1 MKNRILILGS
11 SGLLGRKLCDVLKK
25 DFDIFS
31 HIHKKDFFADGI
43 KKTRINLFNIKKV
56 REFLIKYKPK
66 VIINTSGIT
75 NVEQCERNRSKA
87 YKTNVEINNLFSSLS
102 NKYNFKFVSI
112 SSDHLFGVSSKSK
125 FLETDQTFAINYYA
139 HTKIISEKIILSNS
153 DNSLVIRTNFF
164 GEGLYYRKSFSDE
177 IINKLSSGLKIS
189 LFNDVYFNPVSIS
202 KLSKIIL
209 LLIKK
214 NYRGIIN
221 ISSNEKI
228 SKYQFG
234 LLLAKEF
241 KLDRKLIIP
250 IKLNS
255 RKNLIKRPHN
265 MCLDNSKLKK
275 ILYRENFLIKDQIK
289 KLDYKTRIEKYIPY
303 GKQSINK
310 IDINSVNKV
319 LNSNFITQGPKINE
333 FEKKIANFVGSKY
346 AVAVSSASAGLHLS
360 CMAYKLNHKSQ
371 LITSPITFVSTANAG
386 RHCGSKILFSDIELD
401 SINLDPITLKKNL
414 KKNNEKNLVVP
425 VHFAGLG
432 CDVEKISKLKK
443 KFNFDIIEDASHA
456 LGAKYPTGEKIGCC
470 KYSLATVFSFHP
482 VKIIASG
489 EGGII
494 TTNNKDFYKK
504 LISLRSHG
512 MIRENKKFFNKDL
525 KQSPFAYEIHDLGFN
540 YRITDIQSALAISQL
555 DRIKKFIEKRRKIA
569 KVYDKFFS
577 KIPYID
583 LPQKKFRNLS
593 SNHLYIIRL
602 DFKKLGITRENLI
615 KNLKNDNIGTQVH
628 YIPIPKQPIYYE
640 KNHKKK
646 YKNSFKYYDT
656 CLSIPIHY
664 DLSYK
669 DQLKIIKKIVFYT
682 N

>member
-1 MKNRILILGS
+1 MKKKILILGS
-11 SGLLGRKLCDVLKK
+11 SGLLGRNLCIYLKK
-25 DFDIFS
+25 NFEIFAHFNKRSIYFDGGKKFDFNFFN
-31 HIHKKDFFADGI
+31 KK
-43 KKTRINLFNIKKV
+43 KLTN
-56 REFLIKYKPK
+56 FLIKYQPNI
-66 VIINTSGIT
+66 IINCTGIT
-75 NVEQCERNRSKA
+75 NVEECEKDKFKA
-87 YKTNVEINNLFSSLS
+87 YKINVGINDLFSSLS
-102 NKYNFKFVSI
+102 LKYNFKFISI
-112 SSDHLFGVSSKSK
+112 SSDHLHGNNNRKK
-125 FLETDQTFAINYYA
+125 FSESDLTKAVNYYA
-139 HTKIISEKIILSNS
+139 YTKIKSENIILKNS
-153 DNSLVIRTNFF
+153 KNSLILRTNFF
-164 GEGLYYRKSFSDE
+164 GNGFHYRQSFSDQIVE
-177 IINKLSSGLKIS
+177 KLNNGEK
-189 LFNDVYFNPVSIS
+189 LFLFKDVFFNPVLIS
-202 KLSKIIL
+202 QLAKIIKI
-209 LLIKK
+209 LIQK
-214 NYRGIIN
+214 NISGILN
-221 ISSNEKI
+221 ISSDEKI
-228 SKYQFG
+228 SKYKFG
-234 LLLAKEF
+234 LMIAKTLNF
-241 KLDRKLIIP
+241 NSKLIKP
-250 IKLNS
+250 ITLSSKKKL
-255 RKNLIKRPHN
+255 RKRPKN
-265 MCLDNSKLKK
+265 MALNNSNLKK
-275 ILYRENFLIKDQIK
+275 ILKIKKISIADQIK
-289 KLDYKTRIEKYIPY
+289 QLRYEKKISKYNPY

-310 IDINSVNKV
+310 KDINSVNKV
-319 LNSNFITQGPKINE
+319 LNSDFITQGPKISE

-360 CMAYKLNHKSQ
+360 CIAYKLNNKSQ

-386 RHCGSKILFSDIELD
+386 RHCGAKILFSDIELD

-432 CDVEKISKLKK
+432 CDVKKISKLKK

-525 KQSPFAYEIHDLGFN
+525 KQSPFAYEIHDLGLN

-555 DRIKKFIEKRRKIA
+555 DRIKKFIAKRRKIA

-583 LPQKKFRNLS
+583 LPQKEFRNLS
-593 SNHLYIIRL
+593 SNHLYIIRV
-602 DFKKLGITRENLI
+602 DFKKLGITRENLM

-640 KNHKKK
+640 KNHRKK

-669 DQLKIIKKIVFYT
+669 DQLKIIKKIFFYT

>member
-25 DFDIFS
+25 DFDIFG
-31 HIHKKDFFADGI
+31 HIHKKDFFANGI

-56 REFLIKYKPK
+56 HEFLIKYKPK

-75 NVEQCERNRSKA
+75 NVEQCERNKSKA

-112 SSDHLFGVSSKSK
+112 SSDHLFGVSSKNK
-125 FLETDQTFAINYYA
+125 FLESDQTFAINYYA
-139 HTKIISEKIILSNS
+139 HTKIISEKIILNNS

-177 IINKLSSGLKIS
+177 IIDKLSSGQEIS

-214 NYRGIIN
+214 NHKGIIN

-228 SKYQFG
+228 SKYKFG

-241 KLDRKLIIP
+241 KLNRKLIIP

-255 RKNLIKRPHN
+255 KKNLIKRPNN
-265 MCLDNSKLKK
+265 MCLDNSKLRK
-275 ILYRENFLIKDQIK
+275 ILYRENFSIKDQIK
-289 KLDYKTRIEKYIPY
+289 KLNYKTKLEKFIPY
-303 GKQSINK
+303 GKQSINNS
-310 IDINSVNKV
+310 DIKYVNEV
-319 LNSNFITQGPKINE
+319 LKSNYLTQGPKIQE
-333 FEKKIANFVGSKY
+333 FERKVAKFVGSKY

-360 CMAYKLNHKSQ
+360 CLAYNLNKKNY
-371 LITSPITFVSTANAG
+371 LITSPITFISSANSAK
-386 RHCGSKILFSDIELD
+386 HCGSKVIFSDIDLD
-401 SINLDPITLKKNL
+401 TINID
-414 KKNNEKNLVVP
+414 EKNLEKKLKKIRPNSLVMP
-425 VHFAGLG
+425 VHFAGLP
-432 CDVEKISKLKK
+432 CEMKKINNYKK
-443 KFNFDIIEDASHA
+443 KYNFDIIEDASHA
-456 LGAKYPTGEKIGCC
+456 LGAKYLSGEKVGCC

-482 VKIIASG
+482 VKIVASG

-494 TTNNKDFYKK
+494 TTNNKDFYEK

-512 MIRENKKFFNKDL
+512 IVRDKKKFINAQL
-525 KQSPFAYEIHDLGFN
+525 KKSEFAYEMQKLGFN

-555 DRIKKFIEKRRKIA
+555 DRINKFIKKRRSIA
-569 KVYDKFFS
+569 KIYDKHFS
-577 KIPYID
+577 NITSIE
-583 LPQKKFRNLS
+583 LPQKKFREFS
-593 SNHLYIIRL
+593 SNHLYILRINF
-602 DFKKLGITRENLI
+602 DSLGISREDLM
-615 KNLKNDNIGTQVH
+615 KNLKRSNIGTQVH
-628 YIPIPKQPIYYE
+628 YIPLPMQPLYYE
-640 KNHKKK
+640 KNYEKK
-646 YKNSFKYYDT
+646 YINSSKYYNS

-664 DLSYK
+664 DLNYT
-669 DQLKIIKKIVFYT
+669 DQMKIIKKIKYYT